1 MVLVAPRKIRVPLE
15 INYIGSNRN
24 TGNTDYGS
32 KLRNLSAEAQARY
45 KKVQDF
51 KAEKSKFIRSEEFE
65 GDGKII
71 EILDIDTK
79 AEGKYG
85 PTIQFA
91 VRDPK
96 SNRNRIWDCSSIRAA
111 KAIDPLLEIGESL
124 IRVWTT
130 GVGTEK
136 LYHAEA
142 VDNDG
147 SAGVGGSS
155 GTGSRQH
162 KSNSKDAYKK
172 RKGTT
177 KSR

>member
-1 MVLVAPRKIRVPLE
+1 MTNRKSKGNGVSSTKKDNSTIGNKR
-15 INYIGSNRN
+15 IGSNRN
-24 TGNTDYGS
+24 TGNTDYGN

-91 VRDPK
+91 VREPK
-96 SNRNRIWDCSSIRAA
+96 SNRNRIWDCSSIRAV

-130 GVGTEK
+130 GVRHRET
-136 LYHAEA
+136 
-142 VDNDG
+142 VPC
-147 SAGVGGSS
+147 
-155 GTGSRQH
+155 
-162 KSNSKDAYKK
+162 
-172 RKGTT
+172 
-177 KSR
+177 